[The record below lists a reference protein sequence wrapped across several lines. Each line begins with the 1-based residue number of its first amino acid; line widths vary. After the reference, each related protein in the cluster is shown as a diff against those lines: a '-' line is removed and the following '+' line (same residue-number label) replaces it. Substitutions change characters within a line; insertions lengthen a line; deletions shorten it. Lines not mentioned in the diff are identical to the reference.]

1 MMMAIAEGLFPAN
14 SCIFIGSSVTGMVM
28 HGRPAVAIMVPG
40 KMMLKQKIQWYE
52 DNKQE
57 GVP

>member
-1 MMMAIAEGLFPAN
+1 
-14 SCIFIGSSVTGMVM
+14 MVM
-28 HGRPAVAIMVPG
+28 HGRPAIAIMVPG